1 MRIGSFIAFLT
12 GNQNFTAM
20 AAGRSGKMVFMD
32 KKLSDLSAI
41 MDRLREE
48 DGCPWDRKQTHESLK
63 NYLIEET
70 YEVIEAIESGDDA
83 TLKEEL
89 GDLLFQVIFHSRL
102 AKEKGTFTLEDVLTE
117 ISEKM
122 IRRHPHVF
130 GTDDRLK
137 SSDEVLEKWEQIKQK
152 EKKRDSIL
160 DGIPASLPTLI
171 RAKRIQER
179 AARVGFDWSEAGEVW
194 KKVEEEWEELQQA
207 RKSNDH
213 ENIKEEIGDLLIA
226 IVNLGRFIDVDAD
239 DALKKSITK
248 FIRRFGAIEKH
259 FAEAGKDITT
269 ATLDEMEKI
278 WVRER
283 DKEKG

>member
-1 MRIGSFIAFLT
+1 
-12 GNQNFTAM
+12 
-20 AAGRSGKMVFMD
+20 MD
-32 KKLSDLSAI
+32 RKLSDLAAI

-63 NYLIEET
+63 NYLIEEA
-70 YEVIEAIESGDDA
+70 YEVIEAIESGNDSN
-83 TLKEEL
+83 LKEEL

-130 GTDDRLK
+130 GAGNLK
-137 SSDEVLEKWEQIKQK
+137 DSDEVLEQWEQIKQK

-160 DGIPASLPTLI
+160 DGIPNALPTLI

-179 AARVGFDWSEAGEVW
+179 AARVGFDWPKTEDVW

-207 RKSNDH
+207 RKNNDH
-213 ENIKEEIGDLLIA
+213 ENIVEEIGDLLIS

-239 DALKKSITK
+239 DALKKSIDK
-248 FIRRFGAIEKH
+248 FIRRFSAIEKH
-259 FAEAGKDITT
+259 FSAIGKDITT
-269 ATLDEMEKI
+269 ATLSEMEEI

-283 DKEKG
+283 EKDHKGNV

>member
-1 MRIGSFIAFLT
+1 
-12 GNQNFTAM
+12 
-20 AAGRSGKMVFMD
+20 
-32 KKLSDLSAI
+32 
-41 MDRLREE
+41 MDRLRDE
-48 DGCPWDRKQTHESLK
+48 DGCPWDRRQTHESLK
-63 NYLIEET
+63 NYLIEEA
-70 YEVIEAIESGDDA
+70 YEVIDAIESGDDA
-83 TLKEEL
+83 TLREEL
-89 GDLLFQVIFHSRL
+89 GDLLFQVVFHSRL

-130 GTDDRLK
+130 GADTLMD
-137 SSDEVLEKWEQIKQK
+137 SDEVLEQWEQIKQK

-160 DGIPASLPTLI
+160 EGIPASLPTLI
-171 RAKRIQER
+171 RAKRVQER
-179 AARVGFDWSEAGEVW
+179 AARVGFDWTKTEDVW

-207 RKSNDH
+207 RKNRDH

-239 DALKKSITK
+239 DALKKSIDK

-259 FAEAGKDITT
+259 FKGKGQDITM
-269 ATLDEMEKI
+269 ATLDEMEEI

-283 DKEKG
+283 EKEHKAD